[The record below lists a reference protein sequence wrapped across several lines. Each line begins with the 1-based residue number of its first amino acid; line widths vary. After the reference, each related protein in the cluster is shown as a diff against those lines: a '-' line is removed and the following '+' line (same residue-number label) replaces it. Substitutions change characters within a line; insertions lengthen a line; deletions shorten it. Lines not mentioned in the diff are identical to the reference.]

1 MCNQCV
7 LQSVCLSL
15 RLLTESRQA
24 EFINKARVLIQLE
37 EYEEAVSTLGIKP
50 QLSVQLKTV
59 WPTELKAYVFSWVT
73 LVMMTDRY

>member
-1 MCNQCV
+1 MCPPI
-7 LQSVCLSL
+7 CLSL

-59 WPTELKAYVFSWVT
+59 WPTELKAKAYVFSWVT